1 MTQRSNTYF
10 RREALNAVAKVERAD
25 VAVHELG
32 GNFARAVVRIAISDL
47 QDKQPCIGGRC
58 SNLPANCGNW
68 LQPFFIL

>member
-47 QDKQPCIGGRC
+47 QDKQPCIGGRGTY
-58 SNLPANCGNW
+58 LVR
-68 LQPFFIL
+68 